1 MTLEPPSGLR
11 LNVLR
16 TYEAMETKDWEENNS
31 KPEAYK
37 KLLFGFSFFHA
48 IV

>member
-1 MTLEPPSGLR
+1 MTLEPPTGLR
-11 LNVLR
+11 LNLLR
-16 TYEAMETKDWEENNS
+16 TYEALDIKDFDDV
-31 KPEAYK
+31 KKIEAYK